1 MTTTGKR
8 SRDWVEL
15 HVGGTARF
23 STTVTTLSASSHYFS
38 AKFSGDWS
46 QESDSVLYL
55 DRDAAPF
62 EVLLSC
68 MRSRTVAL
76 LPTDECMFKRVLLE
90 AEFFGVDFVLNHVK
104 AKAAQNINLRQHS
117 KVEHNPLVERVKFGT
132 GGDSN
137 KIGSDADVALRYFN
151 QKWPALE
158 DAFKAGVLPARYF
171 APTALARAD
180 IVKVIPAPA
189 TARVVFMDGR
199 GNEKDRK
206 RPVAYALVKRAGRKG
221 RFSFFGDELPAG
233 NYLEPIISVRPKE
246 GRPKEGHEYTWDSEY
261 GPDES
266 LYLATE
272 YAGHRIDYT
281 RDEWERASW
290 LVTHENQGEEDRGEE
305 DEEDE

>member
-1 MTTTGKR
+1 MTTAGKR

-104 AKAAQNINLRQHS
+104 AKAAQNINLRRHS
-117 KVEHNPLVERVKFGT
+117 EAQASIVGRTTFGS
-132 GGDSN
+132 GGDSY

-151 QKWPALE
+151 EKWPALE

-171 APTALARAD
+171 APTAVARAD
-180 IVKVIPAPA
+180 ILKVIPAPD
-189 TARVVFMDGR
+189 TARIVFMDGR

-206 RPVAYALVKRAGRKG
+206 RPVAYALVKRAEREN
-221 RFSFFGDELPAG
+221 RLSFGDELPAG
-233 NYLEPIISVRPKE
+233 NYLEPIVSVRPKE
-246 GRPKEGHEYTWDSEY
+246 GHGDTWDSGY

-281 RDEWERASW
+281 SHDSDRASW
-290 LVTHENQGEEDRGEE
+290 LVTHENRGEEDARE

>member
-1 MTTTGKR
+1 MTTAGKR

-104 AKAAQNINLRQHS
+104 AKAAQNINLRRHS
-117 KVEHNPLVERVKFGT
+117 EAQASIVGRTTFGS
-132 GGDSN
+132 GGDSY

-151 QKWPALE
+151 EKWPALE

-171 APTALARAD
+171 APTAVARAD
-180 IVKVIPAPA
+180 ILKVIPAPD

-206 RPVAYALVKRAGRKG
+206 RPVAYALVKRAEREN
-221 RFSFFGDELPAG
+221 RLSFGDELPAG
-233 NYLEPIISVRPKE
+233 NYLEPIVSVRPKE
-246 GRPKEGHEYTWDSEY
+246 GHGYTWDSEY

-281 RDEWERASW
+281 SHDSDRASW
-290 LVTHENQGEEDRGEE
+290 LVTHENRGEEDARE

>member
-1 MTTTGKR
+1 MTTAGKR

-104 AKAAQNINLRQHS
+104 AKAAQNINLRRRSEAQAS
-117 KVEHNPLVERVKFGT
+117 IVGRTTFGS
-132 GGDSN
+132 GGDSY
-137 KIGSDADVALRYFN
+137 KIGSDTDVALRYFN
-151 QKWPALE
+151 EKWPALE

-171 APTALARAD
+171 APTAVARAD
-180 IVKVIPAPA
+180 ILKVIPAPD

-206 RPVAYALVKRAGRKG
+206 RPVAYALVKRAEREN
-221 RFSFFGDELPAG
+221 RLSFGDELPAG
-233 NYLEPIISVRPKE
+233 NYLEPIVSVRPKE
-246 GRPKEGHEYTWDSEY
+246 GHGDTWDSGY

-281 RDEWERASW
+281 SHDSDRASW
-290 LVTHENQGEEDRGEE
+290 LVTHENRGEEDARE

>member
-1 MTTTGKR
+1 MTTAGKR

-104 AKAAQNINLRQHS
+104 AKAAQNINLRRRSEAQAS
-117 KVEHNPLVERVKFGT
+117 IVARTTFGS
-132 GGDSN
+132 GGDSY

-151 QKWPALE
+151 EKWPALE

-171 APTALARAD
+171 APTAVARAD
-180 IVKVIPAPA
+180 ILKVIPAPD
-189 TARVVFMDGR
+189 TARIVFMDGR

-206 RPVAYALVKRAGRKG
+206 RPVAYALVKRAEREN
-221 RFSFFGDELPAG
+221 RLSFGDELPAG
-233 NYLEPIISVRPKE
+233 NYLEPIVSVRPKE
-246 GRPKEGHEYTWDSEY
+246 GHGDTWDSGY

-281 RDEWERASW
+281 SHDSDRASW
-290 LVTHENQGEEDRGEE
+290 LVTHENRGEEDARE

>member
-104 AKAAQNINLRQHS
+104 AKAAQNINLRRHS
-117 KVEHNPLVERVKFGT
+117 EAQASIVGRTTFGS
-132 GGDSN
+132 GGDSY
-137 KIGSDADVALRYFN
+137 KIGSDTDVALRYFN
-151 QKWPALE
+151 EKWPALE

-171 APTALARAD
+171 APTAVARAD
-180 IVKVIPAPA
+180 ILKVIPAPD

-206 RPVAYALVKRAGRKG
+206 RPVAYALVKRAEREN
-221 RFSFFGDELPAG
+221 RLSFIDELPAG
-233 NYLEPIISVRPKE
+233 NYLEPIVSVRPKE
-246 GRPKEGHEYTWDSEY
+246 GHGDTWDSGY

-281 RDEWERASW
+281 SHDSDRASW
-290 LVTHENQGEEDRGEE
+290 LVTHENQGEEDEE
-305 DEEDE
+305 DE

>member
-104 AKAAQNINLRQHS
+104 AKAAQNINLRRRSEAQAS
-117 KVEHNPLVERVKFGT
+117 IVGRTTFGS
-132 GGDSN
+132 GGDSY

-151 QKWPALE
+151 EKWPALE

-171 APTALARAD
+171 APTAVARAD
-180 IVKVIPAPA
+180 ILKVIPAPD

-206 RPVAYALVKRAGRKG
+206 RPVAYALVKRAERQGRL
-221 RFSFFGDELPAG
+221 SFIDELLPAG
-233 NYLEPIISVRPKE
+233 NYLEPIVSVRPKE
-246 GRPKEGHEYTWDSEY
+246 GHGDAWDSQY

-281 RDEWERASW
+281 SDPYDRASW
-290 LVTHENQGEEDRGEE
+290 LVTHEAQGEEDQGEE

>member
-1 MTTTGKR
+1 MTTAGKR

-104 AKAAQNINLRQHS
+104 AKAAQNIHLRQYS

-171 APTALARAD
+171 APTAVARAD
-180 IVKVIPAPA
+180 ILKVIPAPD

-206 RPVAYALVKRAGRKG
+206 RPVAYALVKRAERQGRL
-221 RFSFFGDELPAG
+221 SFIDELLPAG
-233 NYLEPIISVRPKE
+233 NYLEPIVSVRPKE
-246 GRPKEGHEYTWDSEY
+246 GHGDTWDSGY

-281 RDEWERASW
+281 SHDSDRASW
-290 LVTHENQGEEDRGEE
+290 LVTHENRGEEDARE

>member
-1 MTTTGKR
+1 MTTAGKR

-104 AKAAQNINLRQHS
+104 AKAAQNINLRRHS
-117 KVEHNPLVERVKFGT
+117 EAQASIVGRTTFGS
-132 GGDSN
+132 GGDSY

-151 QKWPALE
+151 EKWPALE

-171 APTALARAD
+171 APTAVARAD
-180 IVKVIPAPA
+180 ILKVIPAPD

-206 RPVAYALVKRAGRKG
+206 RPVAYALVKRAEREN
-221 RFSFFGDELPAG
+221 RLSFGDELPAG
-233 NYLEPIISVRPKE
+233 NYLEPIVSVRPKE
-246 GRPKEGHEYTWDSEY
+246 GHGDTWDSGY

-281 RDEWERASW
+281 SHDSDRASW
-290 LVTHENQGEEDRGEE
+290 LVTHENRGEEDARE

>member
-1 MTTTGKR
+1 MTTAGKR

-104 AKAAQNINLRQHS
+104 AKAAQNINLRRHS
-117 KVEHNPLVERVKFGT
+117 EAQASIVGRTTFGS
-132 GGDSN
+132 GGDSY

-151 QKWPALE
+151 EKWPALE

-171 APTALARAD
+171 APTAVARAD
-180 IVKVIPAPA
+180 ILKVIPAPD
-189 TARVVFMDGR
+189 TARIVFMDGR

-206 RPVAYALVKRAGRKG
+206 RPVAYALVKRAEREN
-221 RFSFFGDELPAG
+221 RLSFGDELPAG
-233 NYLEPIISVRPKE
+233 NYLEPIVSVRPKE
-246 GRPKEGHEYTWDSEY
+246 GHGDAWDSQY

-281 RDEWERASW
+281 SHDSDRASW
-290 LVTHENQGEEDRGEE
+290 LVTHENRGEEDARE

>member
-1 MTTTGKR
+1 MTTAGKR

-104 AKAAQNINLRQHS
+104 AKAAQNINLRRHS
-117 KVEHNPLVERVKFGT
+117 EAQASIVGRTTFGS
-132 GGDSN
+132 GGDSY
-137 KIGSDADVALRYFN
+137 KIGSDTDVALRYFN
-151 QKWPALE
+151 EKWPALE

-171 APTALARAD
+171 APTAVARAD
-180 IVKVIPAPA
+180 ILKVIPAPD

-206 RPVAYALVKRAGRKG
+206 RPVAYALVKRAEREN
-221 RFSFFGDELPAG
+221 RLSFGDELPAG
-233 NYLEPIISVRPKE
+233 NYLEPIVSVRPKE
-246 GRPKEGHEYTWDSEY
+246 GHGDTWDSGY

-281 RDEWERASW
+281 SHDSDRASW
-290 LVTHENQGEEDRGEE
+290 LVTHENRGEEDARE

>member
-104 AKAAQNINLRQHS
+104 AKAAQNINLRRRSEAQAS
-117 KVEHNPLVERVKFGT
+117 IVRRTTFGS
-132 GGDSN
+132 GGDSY
-137 KIGSDADVALRYFN
+137 KIGSDTDVALRYFN
-151 QKWPALE
+151 EKWPALE

-171 APTALARAD
+171 APTAVARAD
-180 IVKVIPAPA
+180 ILKVIPAPD

-206 RPVAYALVKRAGRKG
+206 RPVAYALVKRAERQGRL
-221 RFSFFGDELPAG
+221 SFGNELPAG
-233 NYLEPIISVRPKE
+233 NYLEPIVSVRPKE
-246 GRPKEGHEYTWDSEY
+246 GHGDAWDSQY

-281 RDEWERASW
+281 SHDSDRASW
-290 LVTHENQGEEDRGEE
+290 LVTHENQGEEDEE
-305 DEEDE
+305 DE

>member
-1 MTTTGKR
+1 M
-8 SRDWVEL
+8 
-15 HVGGTARF
+15 
-23 STTVTTLSASSHYFS
+23 
-38 AKFSGDWS
+38 
-46 QESDSVLYL
+46 YL

-104 AKAAQNINLRQHS
+104 AKAAQNINLRRRSEAQAS
-117 KVEHNPLVERVKFGT
+117 IVARTTFGS
-132 GGDSN
+132 GGDSY
-137 KIGSDADVALRYFN
+137 KIGSDTDVALRYFN
-151 QKWPALE
+151 EKWPALE

-171 APTALARAD
+171 APTAVARAD
-180 IVKVIPAPA
+180 ILKVIPAPD

-206 RPVAYALVKRAGRKG
+206 RPVAYALVKRAERQGRL
-221 RFSFFGDELPAG
+221 SFIDELLPAG
-233 NYLEPIISVRPKE
+233 NYLEPIVSVRPKE
-246 GRPKEGHEYTWDSEY
+246 GHGDAWDSGY

-281 RDEWERASW
+281 SHDSDRASW
-290 LVTHENQGEEDRGEE
+290 LVTHENQGEEDARE

>member
-1 MTTTGKR
+1 MTTAGKR

-104 AKAAQNINLRQHS
+104 AKAAQNINLRRHS
-117 KVEHNPLVERVKFGT
+117 EAQASIVGRTTFGS
-132 GGDSN
+132 GGDSY

-151 QKWPALE
+151 EKWPALE

-171 APTALARAD
+171 APTAVARAD
-180 IVKVIPAPA
+180 ILKVIPAPD

-206 RPVAYALVKRAGRKG
+206 RPVAYALVKRAEREN
-221 RFSFFGDELPAG
+221 RLSFGDELPAG
-233 NYLEPIISVRPKE
+233 NYLEPIVSVRPKE
-246 GRPKEGHEYTWDSEY
+246 GHGDTWDSGY

-272 YAGHRIDYT
+272 YAGHRIDYASH
-281 RDEWERASW
+281 DSDRASW
-290 LVTHENQGEEDRGEE
+290 LVTHENRGEEDARE

>member
-117 KVEHNPLVERVKFGT
+117 QAEGVTFS
-132 GGDSN
+132 GGDSY
-137 KIGSDADVALRYFN
+137 KIKSDADVALRYFN

-206 RPVAYALVKRAGRKG
+206 RPVAYALVKRAERKD
-221 RFSFFGDELPAG
+221 RFSFGDELPAG

-246 GRPKEGHEYTWDSEY
+246 GHGCTWDSEY

-281 RDEWERASW
+281 SEEYDRASW
-290 LVTHENQGEEDRGEE
+290 LVTHENQAEDDQGED
-305 DEEDE
+305 DEER